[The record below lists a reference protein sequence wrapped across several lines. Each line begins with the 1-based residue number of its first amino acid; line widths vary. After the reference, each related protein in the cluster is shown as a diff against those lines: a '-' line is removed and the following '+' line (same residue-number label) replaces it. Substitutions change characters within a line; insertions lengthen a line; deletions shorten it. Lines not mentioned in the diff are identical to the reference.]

1 MGWVNAVVQGI
12 LLGGLYALFACGLSL
27 MFGVMRIVNLAHG
40 DLAVLAAF
48 AAYSL
53 ATATPLGV
61 LGATLLVLPAFGV
74 FGYLVQRGLI
84 QRSISVG
91 PLSTLLVTFGLSVV
105 IQNLLLSG
113 YSADTRSID
122 PGSLVSASLK
132 ISDELSVSYLAV
144 ITFGLAIVVLVGL
157 QLFLGRSRIG
167 RMVRA
172 ASDDPEA
179 ATLQGA
185 DPRHIYGVATAIA
198 FATVALAGLM
208 FAMRSSFDPS
218 IGPTRLLFAFEAV
231 VIGGLGSLWGTLLGG
246 MVLGLAQSLGA
257 QYDPALTLL
266 AGHVIFLAVLAFR
279 PQGLI
284 PKRRLA

>member
-1 MGWVNAVVQGI
+1 MAWVNAVVQGL

-40 DLAVLAAF
+40 DFAVLAAF
-48 AAYSL
+48 AAYSVL
-53 ATATPLGV
+53 TATPVGV
-61 LGATLLVLPAFGV
+61 LGATLIVLPLFAA

-84 QRSISVG
+84 QRSLTVG
-91 PLSTLLVTFGLSVV
+91 SLSTLLVTFGLSVV
-105 IQNLLLSG
+105 IQNVLLQL
-113 YSADTRSID
+113 YSADTRSLD
-122 PGSLVSASLK
+122 TGALVSASLR
-132 ISDELSVSYLAV
+132 ITGQLSVAYLSLITFVLAV
-144 ITFGLAIVVLVGL
+144 VVLAGL
-157 QLFLGRSRIG
+157 QLFLSRSRVG

-172 ASDDPEA
+172 SSDDPEA

-231 VIGGLGSLWGTLLGG
+231 VIGGLGSLWGTLIGG
-246 MVLGLAQSLGA
+246 MVLGLAQSIGA
-257 QYDPALTLL
+257 QFDPALTLL
-266 AGHVIFLAVLAFR
+266 AGHLIFLAVLAFR
-279 PQGLI
+279 PQGLL
-284 PKRRLA
+284 PARRLA

>member
-1 MGWVNAVVQGI
+1 MAWVNAVVQGL

-40 DLAVLAAF
+40 DFAVLAAF
-48 AAYSL
+48 AAYSVL
-53 ATATPLGV
+53 TATPVGV
-61 LGATLLVLPAFGV
+61 LGATLIVLPLFAA

-84 QRSISVG
+84 QRSLTVG

-105 IQNLLLSG
+105 IQNVLLQL
-113 YSADTRSID
+113 YSADTRSLD
-122 PGSLVSASLK
+122 TGALVSASLR
-132 ISDELSVSYLAV
+132 ITGQLSVAYLSLITFVLAV
-144 ITFGLAIVVLVGL
+144 VVLAGL
-157 QLFLGRSRIG
+157 QLFLSRSRVG

-172 ASDDPEA
+172 SSDDPEA

-231 VIGGLGSLWGTLLGG
+231 VIGGLGSLWGTLIGG
-246 MVLGLAQSLGA
+246 MVLGLAQSIGA
-257 QYDPALTLL
+257 QFDPALTLL
-266 AGHVIFLAVLAFR
+266 AGHLIFLAVLAFR
-279 PQGLI
+279 PQGLL
-284 PKRRLA
+284 PARRLA

>member
-1 MGWVNAVVQGI
+1 MAWVNAVVQGL

-40 DLAVLAAF
+40 DFAVLASF
-48 AAYSL
+48 AAYSVL
-53 ATATPLGV
+53 TATPVGV
-61 LGATLLVLPAFGV
+61 LGATLIVLPLFAA

-84 QRSISVG
+84 QRSLTVG

-105 IQNLLLSG
+105 IQNVLLQL
-113 YSADTRSID
+113 YSADTRSLD
-122 PGSLVSASLK
+122 TGALVSASLR
-132 ISDELSVSYLAV
+132 ITGQLSVAYLSLITFVLAV
-144 ITFGLAIVVLVGL
+144 VVLAGL
-157 QLFLGRSRIG
+157 QLFLSRSRVG

-172 ASDDPEA
+172 SSDDPEA

-198 FATVALAGLM
+198 FATVPLAGLM

-231 VIGGLGSLWGTLLGG
+231 VIGGLGSLWGTLIGG
-246 MVLGLAQSLGA
+246 MVLGLAQSIGA
-257 QYDPALTLL
+257 QFDPALTLL
-266 AGHVIFLAVLAFR
+266 AGHLIFLAVLAFR
-279 PQGLI
+279 PQGLL
-284 PKRRLA
+284 PARRLA